1 MNSLS
6 TILSLIL
13 SILSVQTPEIDRF
26 AVPSVDLLPP
36 QIHAI
41 DSCGGWSISII
52 VRDTAEGDM
61 GLKSIVLLDDPAA
74 DVLVEFDTELVAGDT
89 SASLRLSLREGVES
103 AEIRLVAE
111 DVAGNA
117 DTIPV
122 RLERR
127 LPVFIEPEI
136 SLFQVGRNEKRVYT
150 LKITHASM
158 SGPVLITRLRFRDG
172 RHFSVSNLLPGGY
185 VEMPVEPGDTA
196 RFDVRFMQGLAES
209 YDDTLVVTVDCVD
222 WEIPVHATTGT
233 PLLAVNNL
241 DFWQV
246 LIGSEMC
253 TGLSVYNPGTD
264 TVYISAI
271 EVGGGEYRF
280 DTAAIPFLPDRV
292 APGDTIVV
300 PICFLPR
307 RLGLLLGTVTFISS
321 AADTVSVVARLVG
334 IGVNSFASSGFD
346 DEGRELQITVVPQQR
361 FLTVV
366 SGNRSL
372 NLDDFRLYNLRGQEV
387 EVSAVELIGDGWWQI
402 RMAGRLNVGMYYL
415 RAFGTDSPPLSVKF
429 VVLE

>member
-1 MNSLS
+1 M
-6 TILSLIL
+6 
-13 SILSVQTPEIDRF
+13 
-26 AVPSVDLLPP
+26 
-36 QIHAI
+36 
-41 DSCGGWSISII
+41 
-52 VRDTAEGDM
+52 
-61 GLKSIVLLDDPAA
+61 
-74 DVLVEFDTELVAGDT
+74 
-89 SASLRLSLREGVES
+89 
-103 AEIRLVAE
+103 
-111 DVAGNA
+111 
-117 DTIPV
+117 
-122 RLERR
+122 
-127 LPVFIEPEI
+127 
-136 SLFQVGRNEKRVYT
+136 
-150 LKITHASM
+150 
-158 SGPVLITRLRFRDG
+158 
-172 RHFSVSNLLPGGY
+172 
-185 VEMPVEPGDTA
+185 
-196 RFDVRFMQGLAES
+196 
-209 YDDTLVVTVDCVD
+209 
-222 WEIPVHATTGT
+222 
-233 PLLAVNNL
+233 
-241 DFWQV
+241 
-246 LIGSEMC
+246 
-253 TGLSVYNPGTD
+253 
-264 TVYISAI
+264 
-271 EVGGGEYRF
+271 
-280 DTAAIPFLPDRV
+280 